1 MSEAVNVGKEPWI
14 TQLDKEI
21 DILGNGTLEYDLA
34 IILKQLFLSDGDSTA
49 ADIARKIDNYYDQQ
63 FRPSDPLMRF
73 QDDQGMQSFL
83 FAFWQAVYIAFA
95 RVIPYNNN
103 NQEKLV
109 QLVLE
114 LQKLPPRQFKLSGV
128 SSFLLFDD
136 LN

>member
-1 MSEAVNVGKEPWI
+1 MSEAVNIGKEPWI

-21 DILGNGTLEYDLA
+21 DILGEGSLDYDLA

-73 QDDQGMQSFL
+73 QDDQGMGSFL
-83 FAFWQAVYIAFA
+83 FAFWEVVYIAFT

-114 LQKLPPRQFKLSGV
+114 LRKLPPRQFKISGV
-128 SSFLLFDD
+128 S
-136 LN
+136 

>member
-128 SSFLLFDD
+128 S
-136 LN
+136 

>member
-1 MSEAVNVGKEPWI
+1 MSEAVNVGEEPWI

-21 DILGNGTLEYDLA
+21 DILGEEGSLDYDLA
-34 IILKQLFLSDGDSTA
+34 IILKQLILSDGDSTA

-73 QDDQGMQSFL
+73 EDDQGMGSFL
-83 FAFWQAVYIAFA
+83 FAFWQTVCISFA

-114 LQKLPPRQFKLSGV
+114 LQKLPPRQFKISGV
-128 SSFLLFDD
+128 S
-136 LN
+136 

>member
-21 DILGNGTLEYDLA
+21 DILGKGTLEYDLA

-103 NQEKLV
+103 NQEKLM

-128 SSFLLFDD
+128 S
-136 LN
+136 

>member
-21 DILGNGTLEYDLA
+21 DILGEESLDYDLA

-63 FRPSDPLMRF
+63 FRLSDPLMRF

-103 NQEKLV
+103 NQEKLT
-109 QLVLE
+109 QLILE

-128 SSFLLFDD
+128 S
-136 LN
+136 